1 MSFPAWAIAPVIG
14 EMNPILI
21 GACASASPAPNIRA
35 KAIRTER
42 IELLVRM
49 ALLLLD
55 RTSLSP
61 IHFPF
66 SSICRADSRGST
78 LDSLDT
84 LPACTSR
91 TARRLERYRSRCS
104 EASHRPAQ
112 LFSRRCSESGF
123 HTHRSEWGHEEYQST
138 PPCEA
143 LLRGAQCSR
152 RLLQSIRGRASAEA
166 LLHRSPQ
173 SSMRGPA

>member
-1 MSFPAWAIAPVIG
+1 MPVQAPRLLQTSGRKRSELKESSWWCAWLCSF
-14 EMNPILI
+14 
-21 GACASASPAPNIRA
+21 S
-35 KAIRTER
+35 
-42 IELLVRM
+42 IELLYLRFI
-49 ALLLLD
+49 
-55 RTSLSP
+55 S
-61 IHFPF
+61 PF
-66 SSICRADSRGST
+66 SSICREDSRGST
-78 LDSLDT
+78 RGSLGT
-84 LPACTSR
+84 RPACTSR

-112 LFSRRCSESGF
+112 PFSRRCSESGF
-123 HTHRSEWGHEEYQST
+123 HTHRSEWGHEECQLA